1 MKQENKLEVKKK
13 VNTDVYDDNNIHSN
27 NDDDG
32 NNNS

>member
-13 VNTDVYDDNNIHSN
+13 VNTDVDDDNNIHSN

-32 NNNS
+32 NNIS